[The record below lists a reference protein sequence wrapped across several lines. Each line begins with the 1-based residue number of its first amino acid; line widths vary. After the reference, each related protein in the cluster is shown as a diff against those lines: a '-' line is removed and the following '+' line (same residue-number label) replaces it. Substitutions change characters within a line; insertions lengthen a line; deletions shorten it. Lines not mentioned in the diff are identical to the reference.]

1 MELVSVI
8 IPYFKKK
15 KFIKEAL
22 KSVLKQSYK
31 KLEII
36 IVYDDQDIKDL
47 DYIKKLSNI
56 DKRIKLIIN
65 LKTMGAGISRN
76 IAIKK
81 SKGKFISFLDSDDIW
96 HKHKIKHQIYFMK
109 NMKYLITHTSYKI
122 IDKNKNVIGE
132 RVAKN
137 FNNINDLL
145 KSCDIGLSSVIVKR
159 NILVNDCLFAS
170 LKTKEDFIL
179 WLSILKKNIKIGAL
193 KKNLMYWRNLD
204 NSLSSSMFQKLIDGF
219 KVYNSYMKFNWI
231 KSLYFLICLSINFL
245 KKNK

>member
-1 MELVSVI
+1 
-8 IPYFKKK
+8 
-15 KFIKEAL
+15 
-22 KSVLKQSYK
+22 
-31 KLEII
+31 
-36 IVYDDQDIKDL
+36 
-47 DYIKKLSNI
+47 
-56 DKRIKLIIN
+56 
-65 LKTMGAGISRN
+65 MGAGISRN

-96 HKHKIKHQIYFMK
+96 HKDKIKHQIYFMK

-193 KKNLMYWRNLD
+193 DKNLTVWRKLD
-204 NSLSSSMFQKLIDGF
+204 NSLSSSVLQKLRDGF
-219 KVYNSYMKFNWI
+219 CLYRYYMKFDI
-231 KSLYFLICLSINFL
+231 FKSFFYLLILSINFL
-245 KKNK
+245 KK